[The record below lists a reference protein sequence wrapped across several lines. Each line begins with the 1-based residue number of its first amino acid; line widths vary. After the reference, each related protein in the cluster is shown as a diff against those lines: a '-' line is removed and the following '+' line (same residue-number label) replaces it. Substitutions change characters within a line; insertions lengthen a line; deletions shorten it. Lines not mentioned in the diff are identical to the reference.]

1 MEELFIVKVG
11 GNIIDDDEKLPYDF
25 GCEMS
30 GAQLR
35 SVRNL
40 ISIKC
45 RLEVKYLAQRRGLQ
59 VDWIRGPLQ
68 LSSIKII

>member
-1 MEELFIVKVG
+1 MYTPGFGKDAGSAHTCFLSAT
-11 GNIIDDDEKLPYDF
+11 GNPIDDDEKLPYDF

-30 GAQLR
+30 GAHLR

-45 RLEVKYLAQRRGLQ
+45 RLEVKISG
-59 VDWIRGPLQ
+59 
-68 LSSIKII
+68 ST